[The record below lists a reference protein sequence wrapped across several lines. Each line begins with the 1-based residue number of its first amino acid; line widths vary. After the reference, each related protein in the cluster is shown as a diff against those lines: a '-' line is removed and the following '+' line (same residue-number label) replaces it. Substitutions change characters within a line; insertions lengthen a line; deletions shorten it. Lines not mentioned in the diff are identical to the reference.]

1 MLSML
6 PFLKDIRL
14 LKLEM
19 FGNENLFLN
28 KRIRQNNK
36 NGFRFSTKKTL
47 FHNLNE
53 NESCIWTPERKVSR
67 QLLHI

>member
-6 PFLKDIRL
+6 PFLKDIRR

-19 FGNENLFLN
+19 FGNENFFLTRGSTI
-28 KRIRQNNK
+28 KQQ

-47 FHNLNE
+47 FQNLNE
-53 NESCIWTPERKVSR
+53 NESCIWTPKRKVSR
-67 QLLHI
+67 QFLRI